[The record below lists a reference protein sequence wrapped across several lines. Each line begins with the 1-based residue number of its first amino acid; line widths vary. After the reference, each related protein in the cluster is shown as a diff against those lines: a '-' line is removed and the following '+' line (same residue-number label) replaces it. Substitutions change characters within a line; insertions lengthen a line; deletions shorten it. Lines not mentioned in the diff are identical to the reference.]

1 MPENE
6 LSKIKRINA
15 ENKPRAYD
23 LLDREEFFRLA
34 RECAG
39 YLHTCHDK
47 HGTDWEGRKF
57 AMDALEA
64 IWKGRI
70 IPK

>member
-1 MPENE
+1 MAESE
-6 LSKIKRINA
+6 HEKLKRIIGQD
-15 ENKPRAYD
+15 KPRAYD
-23 LLDREEFFRLA
+23 LMDREEFFRLA
-34 RECAG
+34 RECSG
-39 YLHTCHDK
+39 FLRVCHDK
-47 HGTDWEGRKF
+47 HGMDWEGRKF

>member
-1 MPENE
+1 MAENE
-6 LSKIKRINA
+6 QEKIKRINV

-23 LLDREEFFRLA
+23 LFDREEFFRLA

-39 YLHTCHDK
+39 YLRVCHDK

-64 IWKGRI
+64 IWKRRI